1 MTRQRAQ
8 RLAMEWTV
16 ALATNHIPD
25 DLSRVARP
33 PSDDSLGDLRF
44 RALLADDA
52 WTALPLPVRRRFS
65 KRLAGGRTVVYAG
78 EVLETRMSGP
88 GWCLAQMARLIGG
101 PLPTSRDVNMPS
113 VVTVTEDMASGG
125 QIWTRLYARRSG
137 FPQIIHSAKR
147 FAGPTGIEEYLGR
160 GFGMALR
167 IGVRD
172 GALVFRS
179 EGYFLEVFGRR
190 FWLPGWLSP
199 GTMTVIHTEL
209 GDGRFEFALD
219 VSHRRFGTL
228 IRQRAA
234 FQEAAQ

>member
-1 MTRQRAQ
+1 MRAQ
-8 RLAMEWTV
+8 RRRDPIAVSPTGRDST
-16 ALATNHIPD
+16 ATDSTTWAAP
-25 DLSRVARP
+25 RATARAVET
-33 PSDDSLGDLRF
+33 RF
-44 RALLADDA
+44 ARLTGES
-52 WTALPLPVRRRFS
+52 WMQLPAPIRRRFS
-65 KRLAGGRTVVYAG
+65 RHLADGERTVYLGEVAATRMTRVGRLIAQLARVVGAPLPLEAGGRV
-78 EVLETRMSGP
+78 P
-88 GWCLAQMARLIGG
+88 
-101 PLPTSRDVNMPS
+101 
-113 VVTVTEDMASGG
+113 VTVIVTGSERLRG
-125 QIWTRLYARRSG
+125 QVWTRVYDRASG
-137 FPQIIHSAKR
+137 FPQVIQSLKR
-147 FAGPTGIEEYLGR
+147 FGGATGLEEIVAR
-160 GFGMALR
+160 GVGMRLR
-167 IGVRD
+167 LKGRD